1 LDLPKVLIQDEVK
14 RALLEDLGRAGDL
27 STQATIDSEQI
38 ATAMFV
44 ARDAGVVCGLPHA
57 ALAFET
63 IDSQLL
69 FDQKISDGEQV
80 SPGTIIASVSGQA
93 RSILSAER
101 TALNFMCHLSGIS
114 TLTAQFVAQI
124 AHTGARMCCTRKTI
138 PGLRASQKYAVRRG
152 GGSNHRFGLDD
163 AILIKDNHIA
173 VAGGITK
180 ALEAAKAVAGH
191 LVKIEIE
198 VDTLDQFEEALI
210 AGADCVLLDNFSA
223 DQLREAVQVNRGR
236 AVLEASGGVKL
247 QTVKGIAESGV
258 DFISSSQIT
267 MSASTFD
274 IGLDIQVR

>member
-1 LDLPKVLIQDEVK
+1 
-14 RALLEDLGRAGDL
+14 
-27 STQATIDSEQI
+27 
-38 ATAMFV
+38 
-44 ARDAGVVCGLPHA
+44 
-57 ALAFET
+57 
-63 IDSQLL
+63 
-69 FDQKISDGEQV
+69 
-80 SPGTIIASVSGQA
+80 
-93 RSILSAER
+93 
-101 TALNFMCHLSGIS
+101 
-114 TLTAQFVAQI
+114 
-124 AHTGARMCCTRKTI
+124 
-138 PGLRASQKYAVRRG
+138 
-152 GGSNHRFGLDD
+152 LDD